1 MQTINIVDSIFSLV
15 LVAGFI
21 SIFKFISSEKKA
33 KNVSYADIL
42 IAMINTFKYKKNV
55 LVNDYPEYHGELEK
69 NDTNEFIDFL
79 DTGILNKFESNRNE
93 K

>member
-1 MQTINIVDSIFSLV
+1 MQTINIVYLIFSLV

-21 SIFKFISSEKKA
+21 SIFKFISFEKKT

-42 IAMINTFKYKKNV
+42 IAMINSLGYMKSV
-55 LVNDYPEYHGELEK
+55 LVNDYPEYHGQLEK
-69 NDTNEFIDFL
+69 NDTDEFIDFL